1 MRILN
6 ECKNPSL
13 SEMMVTVFF
22 LLFYMRN
29 FGGISSSE
37 IIREKIVVHVRKC
50 LIPENNEHRVEPLIG
65 RFVL

>member
-1 MRILN
+1 
-6 ECKNPSL
+6 
-13 SEMMVTVFF
+13 
-22 LLFYMRN
+22 MRN